1 MLKVTAIVNLGND
14 AILNSV
20 NGKNVIN
27 FNAAHTEKYKNQ
39 QGQEMNKTTWI
50 NCSYWSEK
58 TGIVAYLKKG
68 SQVYLEGQPEA
79 KTYVDKNGVTQSQ
92 LNVRVSSIQL
102 IGGQK
107 QSSQSN
113 GQQVEDNKNADNT
126 NDLIDDL
133 PF

>member
-14 AILNSV
+14 AVLNSV

-27 FNAAHTEKYKNQ
+27 FNAAHTEKYRNQ

-58 TGIVAYLKKG
+58 TGILAYLKKG
-68 SQVYLEGQPEA
+68 SQVYLEGQPES
-79 KTYVDKNGVTQSQ
+79 KTYVDKSGATQSQ

-113 GQQVEDNKNADNT
+113 VQQVEDNKNEANT

>member
-14 AILNSV
+14 AVLNSV

-27 FNAAHTEKYKNQ
+27 FNAAHTEKYRNQ

-58 TGIVAYLKKG
+58 TGILAYLKKG
-68 SQVYLEGQPEA
+68 SQVYLEGQPES
-79 KTYVDKNGVTQSQ
+79 KTYVDKSGATQSQ

-113 GQQVEDNKNADNT
+113 VQQVEDNKNEANA

>member
-68 SQVYLEGQPEA
+68 SQVYLEGQPES
-79 KTYVDKNGVTQSQ
+79 KTYVDKSGATQSQ

-107 QSSQSN
+107 QNSQS
-113 GQQVEDNKNADNT
+113 GVQQIEDNKNSDNA
-126 NDLIDDL
+126 NDLINDL

>member
-14 AILNSV
+14 AVLNSV

-27 FNAAHTEKYKNQ
+27 FNAAHTEKYRNQ
-39 QGQEMNKTTWI
+39 QGVEMNKTTWI

-58 TGIVAYLKKG
+58 TGILAYLKKG
-68 SQVYLEGQPEA
+68 SQVYLEGQPES
-79 KTYVDKNGVTQSQ
+79 KTYVDKSGVTQSQ

-113 GQQVEDNKNADNT
+113 VQQVEDNKNEANA